1 MTKNKDFER
10 GEVQKLKERLER
22 TRSEL
27 RRQKKKNKELISKLE
42 TLEAA
47 WKKTEDF
54 LHDLTLDVPLEE
66 LLKYKTLP
74 KRAVRKRTKREQ
86 KPKEDPRDKWADFVK
101 KGKHE
106 EMD

>member
-66 LLKYKTLP
+66 LIKYKTLP

-86 KPKEDPRDKWADFVK
+86 KPKTDPRDEWIK
-101 KGKHE
+101 KLRGSNE